1 MRKSCKNST
10 YNNSRTALVD
20 YSKTA
25 HTNKRRCI
33 LSKLKLVTTGIL
45 FKESKT
51 KMVAKSNSMKDFI
64 AWEGLFQ

>member
-25 HTNKRRCI
+25 HTNKMEMYSVKVKIGDNRNTVER
-33 LSKLKLVTTGIL
+33 K
-45 FKESKT
+45 
-51 KMVAKSNSMKDFI
+51 
-64 AWEGLFQ
+64 